1 VEKVGIRFRSYRA
14 DDLHG
19 MHALDVVCF
28 AKPFR
33 FSRAA
38 MRRFSEAANA
48 RVILAE
54 DQDEL
59 VGFVILH
66 IEEAESERVGYIVTL
81 DVSPH
86 RRRLGIAGDLMEQAE
101 QQALE
106 QGCSALFLHVFTGN
120 ESALRF
126 YANHGLIRSRR
137 EENFYG
143 PKMDAWVFHKLL
155 TSSSP

>member
-28 AKPFR
+28 EKPFR

-54 DQDEL
+54 GQDEL

-66 IEEAESERVGYIVTL
+66 IEEAESERIGYIVTL

-86 RRRLGIAGDLMEQAE
+86 HRRRGIAGDLMQQAE
-101 QQALE
+101 QQALQ
-106 QGCSALFLHVFTGN
+106 QGCSALFLHVSTDN
-120 ESALRF
+120 EPALRF
-126 YANHGLIRSRR
+126 YANHGLVRSHR

-155 TSSSP
+155 ISSSP